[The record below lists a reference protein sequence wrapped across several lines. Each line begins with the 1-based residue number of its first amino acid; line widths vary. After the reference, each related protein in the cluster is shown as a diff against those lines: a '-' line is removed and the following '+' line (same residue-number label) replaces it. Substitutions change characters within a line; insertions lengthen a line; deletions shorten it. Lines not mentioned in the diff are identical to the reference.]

1 MKLKNLVNGIILAFS
16 VVLIRFIDVQIY
28 DMNIVITLLLLVAL
42 IYGSM
47 RIVER
52 FPSLDQP
59 VSKRM
64 SFTVNTL
71 VIVSIFLVFFI
82 FKL

>member
-1 MKLKNLVNGIILAFS
+1 MKRKNLVNGMILALS
-16 VVLIRFIDVQIY
+16 VVLIRFIDVRIY
-28 DMNIVITLLLLVAL
+28 DMNLVVTLLILGAL
-42 IYGSM
+42 IYGAM

-52 FPSLDQP
+52 FPSLEEP
-59 VSKRM
+59 VSKQT

-71 VIVSIFLVFFI
+71 VILFIFLVFFI

>member
-1 MKLKNLVNGIILAFS
+1 MKRKNLVNGMILAFS
-16 VVLIRFIDVQIY
+16 VVLIRFIDVRIY
-28 DMNIVITLLLLVAL
+28 DMNLIVTLLILVAL
-42 IYGSM
+42 IYGAM

-59 VSKRM
+59 VSKQT

-71 VIVSIFLVFFI
+71 VIIAIFLAFFI

>member
-1 MKLKNLVNGIILAFS
+1 MKRKNLVNGMILAFS
-16 VVLIRFIDVQIY
+16 VVLIRFVDVRIY
-28 DMNIVITLLLLVAL
+28 DMNLVVTLLILVAL
-42 IYGSM
+42 IYGAM

-59 VSKRM
+59 VSKRA
-64 SFTVNTL
+64 SFAVNTL
-71 VIVSIFLVFFI
+71 VIIAIFLAFFI

>member
-1 MKLKNLVNGIILAFS
+1 MKRKNLVNGIILAFS
-16 VVLIRFIDVQIY
+16 VVLIRFIDVRVY
-28 DMNIVITLLLLVAL
+28 DMNIIVTLLLLVAL
-42 IYGSM
+42 IYGAM

-52 FPSLDQP
+52 FPSLDQS
-59 VSKRM
+59 VSKRT

-71 VIVSIFLVFFI
+71 VIISIFLVFFI

>member
-1 MKLKNLVNGIILAFS
+1 MKRKNLVNGMILAFS
-16 VVLIRFIDVQIY
+16 VVLIRFIDVRIY
-28 DMNIVITLLLLVAL
+28 DMNLIVTLLILVAL
-42 IYGSM
+42 IYGAM
-47 RIVER
+47 RFVER

-59 VSKRM
+59 VSKQT

-71 VIVSIFLVFFI
+71 VIISIFLAFFI

>member
-16 VVLIRFIDVQIY
+16 VVLIRFIDVRVY
-28 DMNIVITLLLLVAL
+28 DMNIIVTLLLLVAL
-42 IYGSM
+42 IYGAM

-52 FPSLDQP
+52 FPSLDQS
-59 VSKRM
+59 VSKRT

-71 VIVSIFLVFFI
+71 VIISIFLVFFI

>member
-1 MKLKNLVNGIILAFS
+1 MKRKNLVNGIILAFS
-16 VVLIRFIDVQIY
+16 VVLIRFIDVRIY
-28 DMNIVITLLLLVAL
+28 DMNIIVTLLLLVAL
-42 IYGSM
+42 IYGAM

-71 VIVSIFLVFFI
+71 VIISIFLMFFI

>member
-1 MKLKNLVNGIILAFS
+1 MKRKNLVNGMILAFS
-16 VVLIRFIDVQIY
+16 VVLIRFIDVRIY
-28 DMNIVITLLLLVAL
+28 DMNLIVTLLILAAL
-42 IYGSM
+42 IYGAM

-52 FPSLDQP
+52 FPSLEQP
-59 VSKRM
+59 VSKQA

-71 VIVSIFLVFFI
+71 VILFIFLVFFI

>member
-1 MKLKNLVNGIILAFS
+1 MKRKNLVNGMILAFS
-16 VVLIRFIDVQIY
+16 VVLIRFIDVRIY
-28 DMNIVITLLLLVAL
+28 DMNLIVTLLILVAL
-42 IYGSM
+42 IYGAM

-59 VSKRM
+59 VSKRT

-71 VIVSIFLVFFI
+71 VIIAIFLAFFI

>member
-1 MKLKNLVNGIILAFS
+1 MKRKNLVNGMILAFS
-16 VVLIRFIDVQIY
+16 VVLIRFIDVRIY
-28 DMNIVITLLLLVAL
+28 DMKLIVTLLILGAL
-42 IYGSM
+42 IYGAM

-52 FPSLDQP
+52 FPSLDQS
-59 VSKRM
+59 VSKQT

-71 VIVSIFLVFFI
+71 VIISIFLAFFI

>member
-1 MKLKNLVNGIILAFS
+1 MKRKNLVNGMILALS
-16 VVLIRFIDVQIY
+16 VVLIRFIDVRIY
-28 DMNIVITLLLLVAL
+28 DMNLVATLLILGAL
-42 IYGSM
+42 IYGAM

-52 FPSLDQP
+52 FPSLEEP
-59 VSKRM
+59 VSKQT

-71 VIVSIFLVFFI
+71 VILFIFLVFFI

>member
-1 MKLKNLVNGIILAFS
+1 MKRKNLVNGMILAFS
-16 VVLIRFIDVQIY
+16 VVLIRFIDVRIY
-28 DMNIVITLLLLVAL
+28 DMNLIVTLLILVAL
-42 IYGSM
+42 IYGAM

-59 VSKRM
+59 VSKKT

-71 VIVSIFLVFFI
+71 VIIAIFLAFFI

>member
-1 MKLKNLVNGIILAFS
+1 MKQKNLVNGIILAFS

-28 DMNIVITLLLLVAL
+28 DMNLVVTLLILVAL
-42 IYGSM
+42 IYGAM
-47 RIVER
+47 RFVER

-59 VSKRM
+59 VSKRAA
-64 SFTVNTL
+64 FTVNTL
-71 VIVSIFLVFFI
+71 VIVAIFLAFFI

>member
-1 MKLKNLVNGIILAFS
+1 MKRKNLVNGMILALS
-16 VVLIRFIDVQIY
+16 VVLIRFIDVRIY
-28 DMNIVITLLLLVAL
+28 DMNLVVTLLILAAL
-42 IYGSM
+42 IYGAM

-52 FPSLDQP
+52 FPSLEEP
-59 VSKRM
+59 VSKQT

-71 VIVSIFLVFFI
+71 VILFIFLVFFI

>member
-1 MKLKNLVNGIILAFS
+1 MKRKNLVNGMILALS
-16 VVLIRFIDVQIY
+16 VVLIRFIDVRIY
-28 DMNIVITLLLLVAL
+28 DMNLVVTLLILGAL
-42 IYGSM
+42 ICGAM

-52 FPSLDQP
+52 FPSLEEP
-59 VSKRM
+59 VSKQT

-71 VIVSIFLVFFI
+71 VILFIFLVFFI

>member
-1 MKLKNLVNGIILAFS
+1 MKRKNLVNGMILALS
-16 VVLIRFIDVQIY
+16 VVLIRFIDVRIY
-28 DMNIVITLLLLVAL
+28 DMNLVATLLILAAL
-42 IYGSM
+42 IYGAM

-52 FPSLDQP
+52 FPSLEEP
-59 VSKRM
+59 VSKQT

-71 VIVSIFLVFFI
+71 VILFIFLVFFI

>member
-1 MKLKNLVNGIILAFS
+1 MKRKNLVNGMILALS
-16 VVLIRFIDVQIY
+16 VVLIRFIDIRIY
-28 DMNIVITLLLLVAL
+28 DMNLVVTLLILGAL
-42 IYGSM
+42 IYGAM

-52 FPSLDQP
+52 FPSLEEP
-59 VSKRM
+59 VSKQT

-71 VIVSIFLVFFI
+71 VILFIFLVFFI